1 MAKMGRPTKDD
12 PISHVVSVKFNEK
25 DYSIMVEYAKRH
37 DMTVSQVLF
46 GMGLKCNLRKI
57 KQDLKCRLFSPIV

>member
-25 DYSIMVEYAKRH
+25 DYNLMVEYANRH
-37 DMTVSQVLF
+37 NMTISRLIRYSIEQQII
-46 GMGLKCNLRKI
+46 KD
-57 KQDLKCRLFSPIV
+57 KQD